1 MSSYKIAFISALSM
15 AAYTNALACGF
26 SDFQT
31 MLQSTFQGLQIDPEN
46 IETDCFAS
54 VGNLNLAFDAIKAS
68 FDNFSF
74 DNYLDPLLSLQN
86 SLVETTTVFSNCGTT
101 TLIN

>member
-31 MLQSTFQGLQIDPEN
+31 VLQSTFQGLQIDPEN

-54 VGNLNLAFDAIKAS
+54 VGNLNLA

>member
-15 AAYTNALACGF
+15 AAYTNAFACGI
-26 SDFQT
+26 SDYQT
-31 MLQSTFQGLQIDPEN
+31 VLQSVFQGLQIDPSN
-46 IETDCFAS
+46 IQTDCFSS
-54 VGNLNLAFDAIKAS
+54 VGQLNTAFDAIKAS

-74 DNYLDPLLSLQN
+74 DNYLDPLLQVQN